1 MGAIEQ
7 LQRAAAFYARG
18 DLVNALRDAE
28 SAVRSEQSNAG
39 ALQFVGVLHCQLG
52 KPDNG
57 IPYLRRALALAPND
71 VNVRINL
78 GQALLTTGS
87 VDEAAKV
94 VEGYTGLPDPQLKQL
109 QAHIL
114 KAQGRSGESV
124 ATYEQV
130 VAEKPNDFESWNN
143 LGNARFASGDTG
155 GAIMALERA
164 RQLSPD
170 SAVVRINL
178 GRYYGALSR
187 LQESL
192 EAFQEATVVAPNDP
206 AAFLEFGRALHKI
219 DKGAEALPILGR
231 AAQLDKTNPET
242 FVAIGAVF
250 ADLEEHKQA
259 EHAFRIAIQVDPA
272 YAAAYFEL
280 GVQLERQNR
289 IDELETLLKQA
300 QSHGVQ
306 GAQLD
311 YLQAVVL
318 RRSGKLKEA
327 FELARAIPFEAV
339 DEAIRNHFLGQV
351 ADQLGDTETA
361 FGAFVTM
368 NQSLRESPLGSL
380 STGTELVQDIEAA
393 ARLTSRAWIDSWP
406 KADPVRDPPAPAFL
420 VGFLRSGTTLL
431 DTILMGHSATQVF
444 EELPMM
450 VRAINAV
457 GGMEAIGNLG
467 PQDVADL
474 RSRYFSELEKITPR
488 EPGKLLIDKNPLAI
502 LNLPTIH
509 RTFPEAK
516 IIFTLRH
523 PCDVVLSCFMQVFR
537 PTRTMSSFTD
547 FHQTA
552 LVYDAVMRYWVQ
564 CNELMPLQT
573 HTVRYESMVSDLE
586 SEARS
591 LIEFLGLPW
600 EDSLLDHQ
608 RTARE
613 RGIIR
618 TPSYAQVTEKIY
630 TRAQGRWVR
639 YREYFTTVL
648 PILEPWI
655 ERFGYPPATEDAGDT
670 S

>member
-52 KPDNG
+52 KPDSG

-109 QAHIL
+109 QANIH

-143 LGNARFASGDTG
+143 LGNARFVSGDTG

-655 ERFGYPPATEDAGDT
+655 ERFGYPPATEEAGAT